1 MHTCAP
7 TKNLVHQRPPPS
19 GNYPDIVLVL
29 GQFVTPGGPVCSR
42 LVNNFTACHTA
53 NWVTDV
59 NEKFYRPKAWFGFP
73 GLVHSGIGPILART
87 GLLPD
92 RNVDWLQFGANFS
105 YERRVLGGSGLLNV
119 AIWVD
124 EGNLWFFFSFRSNL
138 KRKAKVNFG
147 AILHQNGKVAS
158 TVLSKI
164 GEEWQ
169 KLTWGREVGDKW
181 MICDQVLVNGFRND
195 VSSYKFRRLAQGACV
210 DVIVHCGRLLVTNW
224 IEAPFETV
232 YIISNGDNG
241 RKQSGT

>member
-73 GLVHSGIGPILART
+73 VLVHSGIGPILART

-105 YERRVLGGSGLLNV
+105 YERRVLGGWALKRCNMGWWGQFM
-119 AIWVD
+119 I
-124 EGNLWFFFSFRSNL
+124 FFSFRSNL
-138 KRKAKVNFG
+138 KRKAKGNLRTN
-147 AILHQNGKVAS
+147 LHQNGKVAS

-181 MICDQVLVNGFRND
+181 MICDQVLVNGFRNE
-195 VSSYKFRRLAQGACV
+195 VSSYKFRRYALWPFAR
-210 DVIVHCGRLLVTNW
+210 DKLNW
-224 IEAPFETV
+224 SPLWNSLYHFEW
-232 YIISNGDNG
+232 
-241 RKQSGT
+241 R